1 MNPAHLK
8 VMDQCLRHLTTA
20 VSTASLYGAGHAQ
33 VQHLCRRAL
42 DSLVVVVGESSG
54 ISLMRVDDQLAVEGQ
69 PLTAS
74 PYLDRFARM
83 LKRCGVG
90 HVKFLKEITLQEL
103 QSLVSALARR
113 EASSRSSEHLRLGQ
127 VEVRYRE
134 ETVGAARF
142 GAQVTGLLE
151 AVSSEELARVMEVYE
166 AVRHNRKL
174 HVVGLSEIVNEFIGI
189 FSSYADPLLT
199 LVPLR
204 TMDEYTFTHSLN
216 VCLLNI
222 GQATALGIDGPLL
235 HDIGLAAMLHDVG
248 KLFLPIEILNK
259 PARLDAQEWEVLK
272 SHAVKG
278 AEYLVK
284 TPGVPRLAV
293 INAYEHHMRYDQRG
307 YPSVGKDW
315 QQSMCSQMTAISD
328 VYDALRT
335 FRPYRQPLEV
345 SEVLDNMAQLK
356 GGQLHPLLVD
366 NFLRLMQRVHPEH

>member
-8 VMDQCLRHLTTA
+8 AMDQCLRHLTTA
-20 VSTASLYGAGHAQ
+20 VSTAGLYGAGHTQ

-42 DSLVVVVGESSG
+42 DSLMVALGEASG
-54 ISLMRVDDQLAVEGQ
+54 ISLLRVDDQLAVEGE

-74 PYLDRFARM
+74 LYLDRFARM
-83 LKRCGVG
+83 LKRCGIG

-103 QSLVSALARR
+103 QGLVSALARR
-113 EASSRSSEHLRLGQ
+113 EGSVRSSEHLRLGQ
-127 VEVRYRE
+127 VEVRYRG
-134 ETVGAARF
+134 ETAGAGRF
-142 GAQVTGLLE
+142 GAQVAGLLE

-166 AVRHNRKL
+166 QVRHNRKL
-174 HVVGLSEIVNEFIGI
+174 HVVGLSEIVSEFIGI

-259 PARLDAQEWEVLK
+259 PARLDTREWEVLK

-307 YPSVGKDW
+307 YPSVGRDW

-345 SEVLDNMAQLK
+345 REVLDNMAQLK
-356 GGQLHPLLVD
+356 GSQLHPLLVD
-366 NFLRLMQRVHPEH
+366 NFLRLMKRVHPEH